1 MQTPLPVKLCES
13 SVHMRPH
20 GPAEFTQLDFN
31 RVVMG
36 EATFVW
42 DPGLVGIYGG
52 EGFEEVSP
60 DQPGERH
67 LDSNEVLYLISGAM
81 SVRLE
86 GDAGTPT
93 DIPLQPDEAVIVPP
107 RDLAPTHRGRTELVP
122 LVRFGTNRA
131 AEAIVTYQRRLKCR
145 SLAVDRPGRRSR

>member
-42 DPGLVGIYGG
+42 DPGLAGIYGG
-52 EGFEEVSP
+52 EGFEEVTP

-81 SVRLE
+81 SVRRE
-86 GDAGTPT
+86 GDAGTRT
-93 DIPLQPDEAVIVPP
+93 DVRLRPGEAVIVPQGIW
-107 RDLAPTHRGRTELVP
+107 HRLIVDEPSRYLWFGSGRTEL
-122 LVRFGTNRA
+122 RKR
-131 AEAIVTYQRRLKCR
+131 
-145 SLAVDRPGRRSR
+145 

>member
-1 MQTPLPVKLCES
+1 MQTPRSVKLS
-13 SVHMRPH
+13 DTSLHMRPH
-20 GPAEFTQLDFN
+20 GAAEFAQLDFD

-36 EATFVW
+36 ERTFVW
-42 DPGLVGIYGG
+42 DPGLDGIYGG
-52 EGFEEVSP
+52 EGFEEVTP

-93 DIPLQPDEAVIVPP
+93 DVPLQPGEAVIVPQGIW
-107 RDLAPTHRGRTELVP
+107 HRLIVEEPSRYLWFGSGRTEL
-122 LVRFGTNRA
+122 RKR
-131 AEAIVTYQRRLKCR
+131 
-145 SLAVDRPGRRSR
+145 